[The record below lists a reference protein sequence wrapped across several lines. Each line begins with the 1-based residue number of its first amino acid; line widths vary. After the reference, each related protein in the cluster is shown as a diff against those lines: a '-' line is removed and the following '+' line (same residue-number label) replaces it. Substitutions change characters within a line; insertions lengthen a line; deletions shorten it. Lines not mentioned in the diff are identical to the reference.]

1 MDQPVFGERGE
12 LEAGRDE
19 PVAQVGLGED
29 QARGAAVEGR
39 PDPRQVVRGALG
51 GADLRP
57 GDDRR
62 VVGADELLELGL
74 GFVQVARREVRRLA
88 ADLDRLVGGDA
99 RQPRARPRRAGLVDP
114 LRADVEM
121 ARVLV
126 VERRADVLPVVA
138 QRRLDVLLGGDD
150 HLRALGDQLQQLA
163 ELVDRQQL
171 GDVGPI
177 FVGRGDLGQLA
188 MLGRELGRGRDLDAV
203 GLPQAALGERREPA
217 QRLDLD
223 VEQVDADGAL
233 LGRRVDVEQAA
244 ADRELAALLDLVD
257 ALVAGRDELLR
268 GLVEVEQVADAQ
280 HEAVRPQRRVGDL
293 LGQRGGAD
301 HHDRLLGALGR
312 VGQRVQ
318 SGHAQ
323 ADEVR
328 RRRQVR
334 LVGDAAARVVADR
347 PRGQPGLQVQ
357 REIARRAV
365 VADHDQRRAPSVL
378 VGERGDD
385 ERPQRLAD
393 ERGAALVGQ
402 LGRSGVVLE
411 MVEEGAQ
418 QRPPTLGARASRLSR
433 T

>member
-1 MDQPVFGERGE
+1 MLDSR
-12 LEAGRDE
+12 ASAR
-19 PVAQVGLGED
+19 VG
-29 QARGAAVEGR
+29 QR
-39 PDPRQVVRGALG
+39 
-51 GADLRP
+51 
-57 GDDRR
+57 
-62 VVGADELLELGL
+62 
-74 GFVQVARREVRRLA
+74 
-88 ADLDRLVGGDA
+88 
-99 RQPRARPRRAGLVDP
+99 LVDP
-114 LRADVEM
+114 LRADVEV

-163 ELVDRQQL
+163 ELVDREQL
-171 GDVGPI
+171 GDVRPI
-177 FVGRGDLGQLA
+177 LVRVARRDLGQLA
-188 MLGRELGRGRDLDAV
+188 VLGRELGRGRDLDAV
-203 GLPQAALGERREPA
+203 GLPQAALGERGEPA

-244 ADRELAALLDLVD
+244 ADRELPALLDLVD

-280 HEAVRPQRRVGDL
+280 HEAVRAQLRVRHL

-301 HHDRLLGALGR
+301 HDDRLLGALGR

-318 SGHAQ
+318 RGDAQ

-347 PRGQPGLQVQ
+347 PRRQPRLQVGG
-357 REIARRAV
+357 EIARGAV
-365 VADHDQRRAPSVL
+365 VADDDERRPPRVL

-393 ERGAALVGQ
+393 ERGPALVGQ
-402 LGRSGVVLE
+402 LGGGGVVLE
-411 MVEEGAQ
+411 VVRKAAEQ
-418 QRPPTLGARASRLSR
+418 PLPS
-433 T
+433 